1 MNYVPFYPGS
11 DVFSTRQRMRD
22 DVVFYLN
29 GTRHQVAGDRA
40 FAPLVEYL
48 RDEHRLTGTKI
59 GCAEGDCGA
68 CTVLL
73 GTPGTD
79 VFTYRPAPSC
89 LLTLLQVDGRH
100 VVTIEGLSVD
110 GGLGPI
116 QQSFVTHH
124 ASQCGYCT
132 PGFVVALTALFESG
146 GAADRAHLGTNLA
159 GNLCRC
165 TGYLP
170 ILEAALAIAPASV
183 PRLNDI
189 YRSGEMQAE
198 LAAKARVPVRI
209 EARDGRVF
217 FRPNSLDE
225 AVAFKGRHPGALVL
239 AGGTE
244 LGVERNSQA
253 TWPTNLLSLQG
264 IDELGGIRLEENQL
278 TVGANVTWADLEA
291 AARQGLP
298 LILEMTQR
306 FGSPQIKSLATLAG
320 NIAHGSPVADSLCL
334 LLVADA
340 ELELT
345 GTRGTRTM
353 SVEAFCREPRR
364 ARLAPDELISRVQIG
379 LPAED
384 EVVRLY
390 KVSKRKEMDVS
401 TFRAAI
407 RIAGRAGTI
416 ERAAIAYAGVGPA
429 ARRLPATEDFLAGR
443 PFSEATFVA
452 AGRRARAEVEPASDL
467 RGSRAYKLMLAENIL
482 LKFYFDS
489 MRTHRQEIGVD

>member
-1 MNYVPFYPGS
+1 
-11 DVFSTRQRMRD
+11 MRD
-22 DVVFYLN
+22 EVVFYLN
-29 GTRHQVAGDRA
+29 GARHTVAGDGA
-40 FAPLVEYL
+40 FVPLVEFL
-48 RDEHRLTGTKI
+48 RDELRLTGTKI

-73 GTPGTD
+73 GTPGRD
-79 VFTYRPAPSC
+79 RLIYRPAPSC
-89 LLTLLQVDGRH
+89 LLSLLQVDGRH
-100 VVTIEGLSVD
+100 VVTIEGLGSE

-116 QQSFVTHH
+116 QQSLVAHH

-132 PGFVVALTALFESG
+132 PGFVVALAGLFEAG
-146 GAADRAHLGTNLA
+146 GAIDRARLGTNLA

-170 ILEAALAIAPASV
+170 IVDAALAVDPASV
-183 PRLNDI
+183 APLAQV
-189 YRSGEMQAE
+189 YPSGEMNAE
-198 LAAKARVPVRI
+198 LAAKAREPVRI

-217 FRPNSLDE
+217 FRPDNLDE
-225 AVAFKGRHPGALVL
+225 AVAFKARHPGTVVL

-244 LGVERNSQA
+244 LGVRRNTQGR
-253 TWPTNLLSLQG
+253 WPAALLSLQG
-264 IDELGGIRLEENQL
+264 IEPLGGIRREENRL
-278 TVGANVTWADLEA
+278 VVGANVTWAELEL
-291 AARQGLP
+291 AARADLP
-298 LILEMTQR
+298 LILEMTRR

-345 GTRGTRTM
+345 GTGGTRTM
-353 SVEAFCREPRR
+353 SVDAFGR
-364 ARLAPDELISRVQIG
+364 AAWPDRLAPDELITQIRIG
-379 LPAED
+379 LPAGD
-384 EVVRLY
+384 EVVKLY

-407 RIAGRAGTI
+407 RISRGEHAI

-429 ARRLPATEDFLAGR
+429 AQRLPVTEDFLVGR

-452 AGRRARAEVEPASDL
+452 AGRCARAEVEPVSDL
-467 RGSRAYKLMLAENIL
+467 RGSRDYKLRLAENIL
-482 LKFYFDS
+482 LKFFFDS
-489 MRTHRQEIGVD
+489 ARTQRQEMGVD